1 MLGHGGVIVTILF
14 TLSMHCGK
22 PKMKRFLNWLADKI
36 APQKASPKPRL
47 NQTGQFPARKKV
59 SVKQAIP
66 KSQPEYVDFDATVDG
81 KIDDAGPG
89 KNILRRSKFIREDTG
104 THETLSILDD
114 SAAAAPDPEE
124 GIDPYNTGQFDR
136 SKNWDNRFRND

>member
-1 MLGHGGVIVTILF
+1 MLSHVRVIVATLF
-14 TLSMHCGK
+14 TLSAQYGK

-59 SVKQAIP
+59 SVKQAVP
-66 KSQPEYVDFDATVDG
+66 KSQPEYVEFDASVDG
-81 KIDDAGPG
+81 KIVDAGPG
-89 KNILRRSKFIREDTG
+89 KNVLRRNKFIREDTG

-114 SAAAAPDPEE
+114 SAAADPDQE

-136 SKNWDNRFRND
+136 SKNWDKRFRND